1 MVHASVKSKGPIAQ
15 SSGEADLGGL
25 NRGALFGI
33 YIQNLLHSFS
43 QEYLPLEVNDFV
55 PSDLSVSL
63 YREVDVRTSC
73 CGCTSM
79 YVSMRVPV
87 HE

>member
-25 NRGALFGI
+25 HRGELFGI
-33 YIQNLLHSFS
+33 YIPKLLHSFS
-43 QEYLPLEVNDFV
+43 QEYLLLEVNDFV

-73 CGCTSM
+73 CGCTSR